1 MNRRPFFIWLTLIAV
16 VLLVV
21 MARSAHNEPLILVD
35 ATPAATTLCTKAAPV
50 CDEACVRLTVT
61 RRLT

>member
-1 MNRRPFFIWLTLIAV
+1 MNTAIAV
-16 VLLVV
+16 FLWFVIPLLLLLLATKIGDKPEMVI
-21 MARSAHNEPLILVD
+21 E